1 MKYWHVYWDA
11 TKRQYQIAADRV
23 ETFESRTLVVF
34 KNFDMAYD
42 YVTKANKM
50 TDVMAYSRWA
60 R

>member
-1 MKYWHVYWDA
+1 MWYVYWD
-11 TKRQYQIAADRV
+11 KGKSLYQLANEDTRPLDWLAI
-23 ETFESRTLVVF
+23 F

-50 TDVMAYSRWA
+50 TDVMSYSRWA

>member
-1 MKYWHVYWDA
+1 MWYVWFDKLKNKYQLSNTECNW
-11 TKRQYQIAADRV
+11 IAA
-23 ETFESRTLVVF
+23 F

-50 TDVMAYSRWA
+50 SDVMAYSRWA

>member
-1 MKYWHVYWDA
+1 MWYVYYDPI
-11 TKRQYQIAADRV
+11 KKYQISNTECNWIA
-23 ETFESRTLVVF
+23 TF

>member
-1 MKYWHVYWDA
+1 MFWHVYWD
-11 TKRQYQIAADRV
+11 KIKKMYQLRHSADIEM
-23 ETFESRTLVVF
+23 ETALAVF

-50 TDVMAYSRWA
+50 SDVMAYSRWA

>member
-1 MKYWHVYWDA
+1 MWYVFFDKQ
-11 TKRQYQIAADRV
+11 KNQYQLANAEPCNWVAI
-23 ETFESRTLVVF
+23 F

-42 YVTKANKM
+42 YVTKANRM